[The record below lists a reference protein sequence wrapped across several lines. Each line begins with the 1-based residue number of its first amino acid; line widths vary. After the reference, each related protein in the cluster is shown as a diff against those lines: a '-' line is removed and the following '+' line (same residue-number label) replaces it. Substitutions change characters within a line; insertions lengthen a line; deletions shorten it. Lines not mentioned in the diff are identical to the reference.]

1 MGSFSFS
8 IFENYEIGLVELLL
22 YYSLIIHLGDS
33 GFLGT
38 EAGLGILSPIT
49 RFKRFSAS
57 ALKVHN

>member
-8 IFENYEIGLVELLL
+8 IFENYEIGLVEPFHC
-22 YYSLIIHLGDS
+22 YSLFTLLGDS

-49 RFKRFSAS
+49 RFKRFSAP